1 MRRLRLSTA
10 WFVIAVAL
18 VAFALRWWGANAG
31 LPYMYHPDEPR
42 YITIAQT
49 SVKTGDLNPHFFNY
63 PPLFVYLHAAAYV
76 PLYAVGRFAGSLH
89 SLADIAAPHMLAMG
103 TAYTAQR
110 STVLLGRGVSV
121 ALGTVS
127 VVLVYVVGWQVYSRT
142 VALFAA
148 LMLAFAASHVEHSRS
163 ITPDVLLVSCIMLA
177 LWAYV

>member
-1 MRRLRLSTA
+1 M
-10 WFVIAVAL
+10 
-18 VAFALRWWGANAG
+18 
-31 LPYMYHPDEPR
+31 
-42 YITIAQT
+42 
-49 SVKTGDLNPHFFNY
+49 
-63 PPLFVYLHAAAYV
+63 YLHAAAYV
-76 PLYAVGRFAGSLH
+76 RLYAVGRLAGSLH
-89 SLADIAAPHMLAMG
+89 NLADIAAPHMLAMG

-163 ITPDVLLVSCIMLA
+163 ITPDVQLVSCIMLA
-177 LWAYV
+177 LWAYVRVWQHGVRGTTCSPESPPGWWQDRSTTVP